1 MSVGYYSE
9 ALYKNSKFLIYLL
22 QGTSHE
28 DETGNGLVEEEDDD
42 VIDPLMFIQVI
53 KRVYSQSSAHLS
65 KMTKKVSKYTCS
77 LLLGTWLD

>member
-1 MSVGYYSE
+1 MQE
-9 ALYKNSKFLIYLL
+9 
-22 QGTSHE
+22 TSHE

-65 KMTKKVSKYTCS
+65 KMTKNSSEYSFFGMKKTKRTQANYSGITVISRTK
-77 LLLGTWLD
+77 